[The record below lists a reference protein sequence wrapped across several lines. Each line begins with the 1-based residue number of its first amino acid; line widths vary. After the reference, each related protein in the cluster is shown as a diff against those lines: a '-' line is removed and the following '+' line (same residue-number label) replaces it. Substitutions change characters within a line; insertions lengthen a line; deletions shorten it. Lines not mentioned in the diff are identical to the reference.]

1 MIYKPLALLFGL
13 FLLQC
18 QTAPMKRQT
27 DNSQSENR
35 QLATTVH
42 LLNTILHLE
51 QNYFPWEDCD
61 NFEDIRNTSTHKTL
75 CYMYDQYVTYRN
87 QAIPSNSG
95 ARQYIPRNRL
105 NSTCQWDQ
113 TSYSNITAKEY
124 IALKS
129 MSKTCQWAQQK
140 HTNAFS
146 DCSLCEIQQ
155 KCAWYR
161 HCEHEDL
168 RGSVDDLVQWALPA
182 LSLADRR
189 WILMP
194 NVADLL
200 DLNSVIPSFR
210 QEVCELMP
218 RALVCEA

>member
-1 MIYKPLALLFGL
+1 MIYKSLALLFGL

-35 QLATTVH
+35 QLVTAAH

-51 QNYFPWEDCD
+51 QNYFPGEDCD
-61 NFEDIRNTSTHKTL
+61 NFEYIRDTSTHKTL

-87 QAIPSNSG
+87 QAISSNSG

-105 NSTCQWDQ
+105 DSICQWDQ

-161 HCEHEDL
+161 YCEHEEDL
-168 RGSVDDLVQWALPA
+168 RDSIDGLVRALPI
-182 LSLADRR
+182 ADKR
-189 WILMP
+189 WMP
-194 NVADLL
+194 NVADLF
-200 DLNSVIPSFR
+200 DLNTVIPSFR
-210 QEVCELMP
+210 QEVCELISGV
-218 RALVCEA
+218 LVCEA